1 MTITIRDL
9 CAADH
14 ELMVRWTLDFFADLK
29 ATGDP
34 YFQDAQMRREVV
46 EREMTLPLPSDH
58 LGVIALRDSRP
69 AGYLTGRLERPF
81 VRESPIW
88 HVGHVGHVYVAP
100 DHRRHGVAQ
109 ALLAH
114 AESWFRARRVG
125 WMQLSW
131 QPGNQLAD
139 AAWRASGFE
148 PYRVHGRRR
157 IDAVGGQEEPQG

>member
-14 ELMVRWTLDFFADLK
+14 ELMVRWTLDFFAGLT

-34 YFQDAQMRREVV
+34 YFQDARLRPEVV
-46 EREMTLPLPSDH
+46 EREMTLPLAPGQ

-81 VRESPIW
+81 VRESPIR

-100 DHRRHGVAQ
+100 EHRRQGVATS
-109 ALLAH
+109 LLAH
-114 AESWFRARRVG
+114 AEDWFRQHGVG

-131 QPGNQLAD
+131 QPGNVLAD
-139 AAWRASGFE
+139 AAWRAAGFT
-148 PYRVHGRRR
+148 PYRIHGRKR
-157 IDAVGGQEEPQG
+157 IGGRDEDLPG

>member
-14 ELMVRWTLDFFADLK
+14 EQMVRWTLDFFADLK

-34 YFQDAQMRREVV
+34 YFEGAEMRPTVVARELV
-46 EREMTLPLPSDH
+46 LPVSPRH
-58 LGVIALRDSRP
+58 LGVIALRDSHP
-69 AGYLTGRLERPF
+69 AGYLTARLERPF
-81 VRESPIW
+81 VLESPI
-88 HVGHVGHVYVAP
+88 HQVGHVSHVYVAP
-100 DHRRHGVAQ
+100 EHRRQGVAA

-114 AESWFRARRVG
+114 AEDWFRRHEVA

-139 AAWRASGFE
+139 AAWRASGFA
-148 PYRVHGRRR
+148 PYRIYGRKR
-157 IDAVGGQEEPQG
+157 IDKDPPMR